1 MLIEEL
7 ILIHKSIITQFNKI
21 TLKININHSKVC
33 KISTKV
39 KLMDIFLRKVKP
51 EVVFVMEI
59 IMKAATLLYNI
70 KIVTILSQF
79 STQT

>member
-39 KLMDIFLRKVKP
+39 KLMDIFLHKVKP